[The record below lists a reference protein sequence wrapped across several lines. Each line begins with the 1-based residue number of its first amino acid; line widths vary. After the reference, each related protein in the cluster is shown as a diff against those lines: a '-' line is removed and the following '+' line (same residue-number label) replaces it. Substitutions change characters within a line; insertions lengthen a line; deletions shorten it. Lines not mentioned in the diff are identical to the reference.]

1 MSDKLTE
8 LIDNLDKTG
17 IQIDGQ
23 NLMAVKEK
31 IREIHIPLKPLG
43 FYVLVKVEK
52 VEQTVTIENAQGEKV
67 DLYVASDDLVSREQE
82 ANSKG
87 WILAFGPTCYRGF
100 AGHGEDG
107 MCAGP
112 KDWGLEIGD
121 YVEFQSY
128 GGLLSAFED
137 MGEETNK
144 RQKTLRLIP
153 DSNIICKVEI

>member
-1 MSDKLTE
+1 LTDKLQK
-8 LIDNLDKTG
+8 LIENLDKTG
-17 IQIDGQ
+17 IEVDGQ
-23 NLMAVKEK
+23 NLQKVKDRIKK
-31 IREIHIPLKPLG
+31 IKVPLNPLG

-52 VEQTVTIENAQGEKV
+52 VEQFTESGIMIS
-67 DLYVASDDLVSREQE
+67 SDDLTSREQE

-100 AGHGEDG
+100 AGPGEDG

-112 KDWGLEIGD
+112 EDWGLEIGD

-128 GGLLSAFED
+128 NGKVSAFED
-137 MGEETNK
+137 TGDSSSK
-144 RQKTLRLIP
+144 QKTLRLVP

>member
-31 IREIHIPLKPLG
+31 IRQIQIPLKPLG
-43 FYVLVKVEK
+43 FYVLIKVEK
-52 VEQTVTIENAQGEKV
+52 VEQTVKIQNAQGEDV
-67 DLYVASDDLVSREQE
+67 DIYVGTDGQISQEQE

-87 WILAFGPTCYRGF
+87 WILAFGPTCFRGF

-107 MCAGP
+107 MCHGP
-112 KDWGLEIGD
+112 EDWGCEIGD

-128 GGLLSAFED
+128 NGKISAFED
-137 MGEETNK
+137 AGNEAVA